1 MYPENFK
8 VSIRKLSENVV
19 TVSCAF
25 KMLSRFDIGN
35 RMSLIKCNDEVIVF
49 STIPYGDYF
58 NEALEVL
65 GAKKVAYIVVV
76 NLQHNLAV
84 KDYAQRFPDAKIIT
98 GEGLKPSSSWKAD
111 YLLEKP
117 LGNRL
122 LTSEIL
128 KEELLLEWPE
138 GVEMIYLLW
147 SKNNEV
153 VLYEKQSKTVFY
165 GDVIVDIGGF
175 GEEGLEQYSPATG
188 YPEKH
193 NPLTGWSYPLRATH
207 IRSYVGQFVFLA
219 LSGANTEEGRKGVKL
234 IADSWDIKTIVPC
247 HGNVMTENAH
257 SDYKTAFPKV
267 FL

>member
-8 VSIRKLSENVV
+8 VSIRKLSENIV

-35 RMSLIKCNDEVIVF
+35 RMSLIKCKNEVIVF

-58 NEALEVL
+58 NEALELL
-65 GAKKVAYIVVV
+65 GAKTVAYIVVV

-84 KDYAQRFPDAKIIT
+84 KDYAKEFPDAKIIS
-98 GEGLKPSSSWKAD
+98 GEGVSPSPLWTAD
-111 YLLEKP
+111 FVLNKP

-128 KEELLLEWPE
+128 KTELLLEWPE
-138 GVEMIYLLW
+138 SVEMIYLPS

-153 VLYEKQSKTVFY
+153 VLYEKESKTVLY
-165 GDVIVDIGGF
+165 GDVICDIGGF
-175 GEEGLEQYSPATG
+175 GEEGLEQYSTATG

-207 IRSYVGQFVFLA
+207 IRSKIGQFVFLS
-219 LSGANTEEGRKGVKL
+219 LSGANTEEGKKGLKL
-234 IADSWDIKTIVPC
+234 IADSWSIKTIVPC
-247 HGNVMTENAH
+247 HGNVMTENAE
-257 SDYKTAFPKV
+257 SDFKTAFPKV